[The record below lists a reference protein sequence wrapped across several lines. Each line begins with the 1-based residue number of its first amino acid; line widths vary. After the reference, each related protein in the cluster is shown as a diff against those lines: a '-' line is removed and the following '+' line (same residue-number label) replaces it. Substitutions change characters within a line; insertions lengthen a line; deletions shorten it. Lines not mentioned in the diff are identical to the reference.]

1 MAIHE
6 VFPYLRL
13 RNTGEAVEWYKRIF
27 GAEELFR
34 LVEPSGRVGHI
45 ELRMGG
51 TTLMFSDEYPEMN
64 IAGPETLGG
73 TTFAVH
79 LHVDDADALIDAAVA
94 AGATLLRPAQDH
106 FYGERSGTFRDPWGH
121 EWNVGH
127 ELEKLTPE
135 QMQARYDALF
145 E

>member
-1 MAIHE
+1 MPTVSTAARG
-6 VFPYLRL
+6 V
-13 RNTGEAVEWYKRIF
+13 T
-27 GAEELFR
+27 
-34 LVEPSGRVGHI
+34 SC
-45 ELRMGG
+45 
-51 TTLMFSDEYPEMN
+51 
-64 IAGPETLGG
+64 
-73 TTFAVH
+73 
-79 LHVDDADALIDAAVA
+79 AVA